1 MCNYDSLYL
10 LGGYV
15 QNKWSDTID
24 ILLTEHRKLL
34 IFITIIVIGIV
45 ELVGEDDGV
54 VIIDVGVAG
63 MSVYKYSYCNNIMS
77 N

>member
-1 MCNYDSLYL
+1 MCGYDSLYL

-15 QNKWSDTID
+15 QNEWSDTID
-24 ILLTEHRKLL
+24 ILLTEQRKLL
-34 IFITIIVIGIV
+34 ITITLIVTGIV
-45 ELVGEDDGV
+45 ELVGQVDGV
-54 VIIDVGVAG
+54 VMIDAVVAG